1 MTRSSTLI
9 LAASLASA
17 FAAISAPAFADDMK
31 FSAGAGEK
39 IEKMKDGTEKCFGVA
54 LKGENN
60 CAAGAGTTCAGT
72 SKIDYQGNA
81 WRLVPA
87 GTCTMIKTP
96 KGHGSLTEIK
106 A

>member
-1 MTRSSTLI
+1 MTRTSSLV

-17 FAAISAPAFADDMK
+17 LGAFAVPSFADDMM
-31 FSAGAGEK
+31 FSAKAGEK
-39 IEKMKDGTEKCFGVA
+39 LESMKAGTEKCFGVA

-72 SKIDYQGNA
+72 SKTDYQGNA

-87 GTCTMIKTP
+87 GTCVTMKTP

>member
-1 MTRSSTLI
+1 MTRTSSLV

-17 FAAISAPAFADDMK
+17 LGAFAVPASADDMK
-31 FSAGAGEK
+31 FSAKAGEK
-39 IEKMKDGTEKCFGVA
+39 LDMVKSGTEKCFGVA

-87 GTCTMIKTP
+87 GTCTSITTP

>member
-1 MTRSSTLI
+1 MTRTSSLV

-17 FAAISAPAFADDMK
+17 LGALTLPASADDMM
-31 FSAGAGEK
+31 FSAKAGEK
-39 IEKMKDGTEKCFGVA
+39 LDMMKAGTEKCFGVA

-72 SKIDYQGNA
+72 SKMDYQGNA
-81 WRLVPA
+81 WRLVPV
-87 GTCTMIKTP
+87 GTCTKMMTP
-96 KGHGSLTEIK
+96 KGHGSLTAIK

>member
-1 MTRSSTLI
+1 MTNSSLVI
-9 LAASLASA
+9 LAASLASLA
-17 FAAISAPAFADDMK
+17 TASYAADTK
-31 FSAGAGEK
+31 FSAAPGEK
-39 IEKMKDGTEKCFGVA
+39 LEAMKTGTEKCFGVA

-72 SKIDYQGNA
+72 SKVDYQGNA

-87 GTCTMIKTP
+87 GTCTTIKTP
-96 KGHGSLTEIK
+96 KGMGSLTEIK

>member
-1 MTRSSTLI
+1 MTRTSSLV

-17 FAAISAPAFADDMK
+17 LGAFAIPASADDMK
-31 FSAGAGEK
+31 FSAKAGEK
-39 IEKMKDGTEKCFGVA
+39 LDMVKSGTEKCFGVA

-87 GTCTMIKTP
+87 GTCTSITTP